1 MTISTVDI
9 TLLQA
14 TVDKLL
20 RSSRRAES
28 LLGELLDRDRENMNF
43 RVDTRASFKEV
54 DDKLDDISQRLAAT
68 INSAGTTTG
77 FA

>member
-1 MTISTVDI
+1 MTISTVDL

-43 RVDTRASFKEV
+43 RADTRASFKEV
-54 DDKLDDISQRLAAT
+54 DDKLDDISQRLAAG
-68 INSAGTTTG
+68 IQEEG
-77 FA
+77 

>member
-1 MTISTVDI
+1 MTVDLA
-9 TLLQA
+9 LLQA

-43 RVDTRASFKEV
+43 RADTRAMLAEV
-54 DDKLDDISQRLAAT
+54 DDKLNDISQRLAGLEVE
-68 INSAGTTTG
+68 S
-77 FA
+77 